1 MLNITRLHNS
11 VMAISGMRRVLALS
25 RDFSNKRVAFG
36 KKINELPLQ
45 IQVLG
50 DLERRYR
57 GNLLFVLN
65 AAKLLGKIENGIAS
79 TSEKRIYR
87 IMTPVMKLFTAKESV
102 AFISEGLESFGAMGY
117 MENSHIPVYLR
128 DAQVLPIWEGTTN
141 VLSLDLIRAIQKDK
155 EGLPALL

>member
-65 AAKLLGKIENGIAS
+65 AGKLLGRIENGIAS

-155 EGLPALL
+155 